1 MYTPEEQKV
10 VDLIEKQLK
19 ESNII
24 LYMKGSPNLP
34 QCSFSAHAAT
44 AVRSCGKPFAF
55 VNILENPDIRAV
67 LPKYADWP
75 TFPQLWVKGE
85 LIGGC
90 DIIMEMN
97 ESGEL
102 KKLINSVK

>member
-1 MYTPEEQKV
+1 
-10 VDLIEKQLK
+10 
-19 ESNII
+19 
-24 LYMKGSPNLP
+24 
-34 QCSFSAHAAT
+34 
-44 AVRSCGKPFAF
+44 
-55 VNILENPDIRAV
+55 IRAI

-97 ESGEL
+97 ESSEL
-102 KKLINSVK
+102 KKLIDSVK